1 MLEEKTVPELH
12 FSRNEFAQRITNA
25 RKVLKNKKLDA
36 LLVFSQES
44 HYYLTGFD
52 TAGYVFFQC
61 AVITADEQPV
71 TLLTRRPDLQQAK
84 ETSVILDIRV
94 WYDAEGA
101 NPANEL
107 RDILSEKGLAGCR
120 IGIELNTY
128 GLTGLSYD
136 RVLNALENWCT
147 LEDASDVV
155 RGLRLIKSP
164 AELEYVRKAAQI
176 SDTALLDMIQA
187 CHPNTLDTMV
197 TGAGLNAMLS
207 NGGDVPPAGPLV
219 NCGRRALYGRSVTGS
234 HAIKDEDQVTIEFAS
249 SYLRYTT
256 CIMRTVVVGAV
267 SSIQREMFNV
277 VSDAIMAMTEA
288 AAPNKP
294 LGNIDDA
301 HRKVFDEAGH
311 NVHRFSACGYS
322 LGATF
327 RPSWMDVPPMIYSGN
342 PLLCEP
348 GMVFFLHAMLA
359 NTDAGYAMSFG
370 HTLVITDNGREVL
383 SGLPIELASN
393 S

>member
-1 MLEEKTVPELH
+1 MVEQKTVPELH
-12 FSRNEFAQRITNA
+12 FSRNEYAQRIANA

-61 AVITADEQPV
+61 AVITTDEQPI
-71 TLLTRRPDLQQAK
+71 TLLTRRPDVQQAK
-84 ETSVILDIRV
+84 ETSVISDIRV

-101 NPANEL
+101 NPANDL

-136 RVLNALENWCT
+136 KVLNALKNWCL

-155 RGLRLIKSP
+155 RGLRLIKSS
-164 AELEYVRKAAQI
+164 AELEYVRQAAHI
-176 SDTALLDMIQA
+176 SDAALVEMIQSSRP
-187 CHPNTLDTMV
+187 HTLDTIV
-197 TGAGLNAMLS
+197 TAAGLNSMLS
-207 NGGDVPPAGPLV
+207 KGGDVPPAGPLV
-219 NCGRRALYGRSVTGS
+219 NCGHRALYGRSVAGS
-234 HAIKDEDQVTIEFAS
+234 HVIKDKDQVTIEFAS
-249 SYLRYTT
+249 SYRRYTT
-256 CIMRTVVVGAV
+256 CIMRTVVVGEV
-267 SSIQREMFNV
+267 FSVQRDMFNI
-277 VSDAIMAMTEA
+277 VSDAINAMTDA
-288 AAPNKP
+288 AAPNMP
-294 LGNIDDA
+294 LGSIDDA
-301 HRKVFDEAGH
+301 HRRVFDEAGH
-311 NVHRFSACGYS
+311 KVHRYSACGYS

-370 HTLVITDNGREVL
+370 HTLLITDSGSEVL
-383 SGLPIELASN
+383 SSLPVELPSI

>member
-1 MLEEKTVPELH
+1 MVEAKTVPELH

-176 SDTALLDMIQA
+176 SDAALLDMIQA

-234 HAIKDEDQVTIEFAS
+234 HAIKYEDQVTIEFAS

>member
-1 MLEEKTVPELH
+1 MVEAKTVPELH

-61 AVITADEQPV
+61 AVITAEDQPV

-84 ETSVILDIRV
+84 ETSVISDIRV

-136 RVLNALENWCT
+136 RVLNALENWCV

-164 AELEYVRKAAQI
+164 AELEYIRKAARI
-176 SDTALLDMIQA
+176 SDAALLDMIQA

-207 NGGDVPPAGPLV
+207 KGGDVPPAGPLV
-219 NCGRRALYGRSVTGS
+219 NCGHRALYGRSVAGS
-234 HAIKDEDQVTIEFAS
+234 HAIKEEDQVTIEFAS

-256 CIMRTVVVGAV
+256 CIMRTVVVGAI
-267 SSIQREMFNV
+267 SSIQRDMFNV

-301 HRKVFDEAGH
+301 HRKVFDKAGH
-311 NVHRFSACGYS
+311 KVHRFSACGYS

-342 PLLCEP
+342 PLLCQP

-370 HTLVITDNGREVL
+370 HTLLITDSGSEVL
-383 SGLPIELASN
+383 SSLPVELPSI

>member
-1 MLEEKTVPELH
+1 MVEAKTVPELH

-84 ETSVILDIRV
+84 ETSVISDIRL

-176 SDTALLDMIQA
+176 SDAALLDMIQA
-187 CHPNTLDTMV
+187 CHPNILDTMV

>member
-1 MLEEKTVPELH
+1 MVEEKTVPELH

-164 AELEYVRKAAQI
+164 AELEYVRKAARI
-176 SDTALLDMIQA
+176 SDAALLDMIKTCQ
-187 CHPNTLDTMV
+187 PNTLDTMV

>member
-1 MLEEKTVPELH
+1 MVEEKTVPELH

-84 ETSVILDIRV
+84 ETSVISDIRV

-164 AELEYVRKAAQI
+164 AELEYLRKAARI
-176 SDTALLDMIQA
+176 SDAALLDMIQA

-197 TGAGLNAMLS
+197 TGAGLNTMLS

>member
-1 MLEEKTVPELH
+1 MVEAKTVPELH
-12 FSRNEFAQRITNA
+12 FSRNEFTQRITNA
-25 RKVLKNKKLDA
+25 RKVLKKKKLDA

-84 ETSVILDIRV
+84 ETSVISDIRV

-176 SDTALLDMIQA
+176 SDAALLDMIQT

-197 TGAGLNAMLS
+197 TGSVLNAMLS

-277 VSDAIMAMTEA
+277 VSDAIIEIKEA
-288 AAPNKP
+288 AATNKHI
-294 LGNIDDA
+294 GNIDDA
-301 HRKVFDEAGH
+301 HRKVFDKAGH
-311 NVHRFSACGYS
+311 KVHRFSACGYS

-342 PLLCEP
+342 PLLCQP

-370 HTLVITDNGREVL
+370 HTLLITDSGSEVL
-383 SGLPIELASN
+383 SSLPVELPSI

>member
-1 MLEEKTVPELH
+1 MVEAKTVPELH
-12 FSRNEFAQRITNA
+12 FSRNEFTQRITNA

-61 AVITADEQPV
+61 AVVTSDEQPV

-84 ETSVILDIRV
+84 ETSVISDIRV

-101 NPANEL
+101 NPADEL

-136 RVLNALENWCT
+136 RVLNALENWCV

-155 RGLRLIKSP
+155 RGLRMIKSP
-164 AELEYVRKAAQI
+164 AELEYVRKAARI
-176 SDTALLDMIQA
+176 SDGALLDMIQA

-207 NGGDVPPAGPLV
+207 KGGDVPPAGPLV
-219 NCGRRALYGRSVTGS
+219 NCGHRALYGRSVAGA

-256 CIMRTVVVGAV
+256 CIMRTVVVGAI
-267 SSIQREMFNV
+267 SSIQRDMFNV

-359 NTDAGYAMSFG
+359 NTDVGYAMSFG

>member
-1 MLEEKTVPELH
+1 MVEEKTVPELH

-136 RVLNALENWCT
+136 RVLNALENWCV

-155 RGLRLIKSP
+155 RGLRLIKSS

-176 SDTALLDMIQA
+176 SDVALLDMIQA

-207 NGGDVPPAGPLV
+207 KGGDVPPAGPLV
-219 NCGRRALYGRSVTGS
+219 NCGHRALYGRSVAGS
-234 HAIKDEDQVTIEFAS
+234 HVIKNKDQVTIEFAS

>member
-1 MLEEKTVPELH
+1 MVEEKTVPELH

-164 AELEYVRKAAQI
+164 SELEYVRKAAQI
-176 SDTALLDMIQA
+176 SDAALLDMIQT
-187 CHPNTLDTMV
+187 CHPKTLDTMV

>member
-1 MLEEKTVPELH
+1 MFEEKTVPELH

>member
-1 MLEEKTVPELH
+1 MVEEKTVPELH

-107 RDILSEKGLAGCR
+107 RDILSEKGLGGCR

-147 LEDASDVV
+147 LEDA
-155 RGLRLIKSP
+155 
-164 AELEYVRKAAQI
+164 
-176 SDTALLDMIQA
+176 
-187 CHPNTLDTMV
+187 
-197 TGAGLNAMLS
+197 
-207 NGGDVPPAGPLV
+207 
-219 NCGRRALYGRSVTGS
+219 
-234 HAIKDEDQVTIEFAS
+234 
-249 SYLRYTT
+249 
-256 CIMRTVVVGAV
+256 
-267 SSIQREMFNV
+267 
-277 VSDAIMAMTEA
+277 
-288 AAPNKP
+288 
-294 LGNIDDA
+294 
-301 HRKVFDEAGH
+301 
-311 NVHRFSACGYS
+311 
-322 LGATF
+322 
-327 RPSWMDVPPMIYSGN
+327 
-342 PLLCEP
+342 
-348 GMVFFLHAMLA
+348 
-359 NTDAGYAMSFG
+359 
-370 HTLVITDNGREVL
+370 
-383 SGLPIELASN
+383 
-393 S
+393 

>member
-1 MLEEKTVPELH
+1 MVEAKTVPELH

-25 RKVLKNKKLDA
+25 RKILKNKKLDA

-84 ETSVILDIRV
+84 ETSVISDIRV

-136 RVLNALENWCT
+136 RVLNALKNWCT

-164 AELEYVRKAAQI
+164 AELEYVRKAARI
-176 SDTALLDMIQA
+176 SDAALLDMIQA
-187 CHPNTLDTMV
+187 CRPNTLDTMV

-219 NCGRRALYGRSVTGS
+219 NCGHRALYGRSVAGS
-234 HAIKDEDQVTIEFAS
+234 HAIKDQDQVTIEFAS

-267 SSIQREMFNV
+267 SSIQRDMFNV

-370 HTLVITDNGREVL
+370 HTLVITDKGRDVL
-383 SGLPIELASN
+383 SDLAIELASN
-393 S
+393 L